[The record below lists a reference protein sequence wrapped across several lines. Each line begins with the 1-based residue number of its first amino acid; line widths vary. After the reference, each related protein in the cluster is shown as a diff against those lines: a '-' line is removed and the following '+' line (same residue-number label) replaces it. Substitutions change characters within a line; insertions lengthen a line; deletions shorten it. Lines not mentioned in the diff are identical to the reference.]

1 MVRDKWMYLPILI
14 VLFFTFACAAPAG
27 APKFKPLSHRDTS
40 ATLDD
45 LKRNWTTYSI
55 SYGGGSVGLAS
66 ALIFDPKEDNRNL
79 VGKDY
84 VDVKDKD
91 TLERVISVI
100 ESYTTFNPTLY
111 KIYGPDGDFFGF
123 VFTAHYRPFPRK
135 VDDKTLSLP
144 NWLSQSYIG
153 GP

>member
-1 MVRDKWMYLPILI
+1 MIRDKWMYLPILI
-14 VLFFTFACAAPAG
+14 VLFFTFACAKPRG
-27 APKFKPLSHRDTS
+27 APKFEAVSQRNTA

-45 LKRNWTTYSI
+45 LKTNWTRYSI

-66 ALIFDPKEDNRNL
+66 ALIFDPKDDDRNL
-79 VGKDY
+79 VGEGY
-84 VDVKDKD
+84 IDVKDKE

-100 ESYTTFNPTLY
+100 ESYITFTPTLY
-111 KIYGPDGDFFGF
+111 NFFGPDGDFFGV